1 MDINF
6 CILLVYIFL
15 RNFMAFDKKLAI
27 LYGFFNLKISKKTA
41 LLEKSPNLVIFL
53 RFDDLITQS
62 RDLGE
67 SSLVC

>member
-1 MDINF
+1 
-6 CILLVYIFL
+6 
-15 RNFMAFDKKLAI
+15 MAFDKKLAI